1 MKKKV
6 SYTGE
11 AEKAECTVL
20 KLQAYKT
27 RPKEFG
33 ALEFSAGNGKMSFS
47 IVMVSARGA
56 PWFKPLCTTLSLGLP

>member
-1 MKKKV
+1 VV
-6 SYTGE
+6 SSFRQ
-11 AEKAECTVL
+11 VS

-56 PWFKPLCTTLSLGLP
+56 PWFKPLCTALSLGLP